1 MSHGLDGVI
10 DADSAQETL
19 FPERKK
25 ERDTPGERNA
35 RVSLKLKAKGA
46 LIQKRTKLG
55 HPFLA

>member
-1 MSHGLDGVI
+1 VI

-25 ERDTPGERNA
+25 ERDTAGERNA